1 MSAHRTAPQSAPE
14 TDTGEIPPQPPRA
27 PERTPER
34 APQPAPHLADPATDV
49 VRWAAF
55 SCVLVPIVLVWYG
68 TSLAGATGAA
78 LGLAAVTGVCRVL
91 LRQSERGAARA
102 AHATTARP
110 PAPRATPAHATS
122 ARTTPAHAMPAR
134 SMAEDRAPQRGRHGR
149 PASGAHRGGRN
160 PGPST
165 PVD

>member
-1 MSAHRTAPQSAPE
+1 
-14 TDTGEIPPQPPRA
+14 
-27 PERTPER
+27 PER
-34 APQPAPHLADPATDV
+34 APQSPPSPPLSSAPHPADTATDV

-55 SCVLVPIVLVWYG
+55 SCVLVPVVLVWYG

-102 AHATTARP
+102 AHESAVHP
-110 PAPRATPAHATS
+110 PAAPADAV
-122 ARTTPAHAMPAR
+122 
-134 SMAEDRAPQRGRHGR
+134 AEDRTPQRGRHGR
-149 PASGAHRGGRN
+149 PAPGAHRGGRN
-160 PGPST
+160 SGPST